1 MLTILR
7 YCRCW
12 HAGIE
17 PQVLRSERFF
27 VQPFSNNKTQLTKL
41 LLAREVQRE
50 KKKVGG
56 YLAARLRGCLPTT
69 QQLRERQ
76 SDLGLPFLKAFLRS
90 EQVPYLLMKHLKERK
105 ASMGITDYQGGRM
118 GHLWYI

>member
-1 MLTILR
+1 MLAQSA
-7 YCRCW
+7 W
-12 HAGIE
+12 IE

-27 VQPFSNNKTQLTKL
+27 VQPFSNKTQLTKL

-56 YLAARLRGCLPTT
+56 YLAARLRGCLPATR
-69 QQLRERQ
+69 QLRERQ

-90 EQVPYLLMKHLKERK
+90 EQVP
-105 ASMGITDYQGGRM
+105 
-118 GHLWYI
+118 